1 MRNPLL
7 TNRGKCGIIKKRLRV
22 CRCCQSVI
30 EYNQP
35 LSLYADGA
43 DTPEVYRHFYTIG
56 EFYMYFQVIATH
68 NPQDFFCGQEPN
80 DLTLTFIVKEDA
92 LMETVKQCIIGGYIA
107 IVYPFENK
115 NN

>member
-1 MRNPLL
+1 MEVVAQLKAKQFNNDQATLV
-7 TNRGKCGIIKKRLRV
+7 CSVLRPPNV
-22 CRCCQSVI
+22 QG
-30 EYNQP
+30 Y
-35 LSLYADGA
+35 
-43 DTPEVYRHFYTIG
+43 FYTIG

-92 LMETVKQCIIGGYIA
+92 LIETVKQCVIGGYIA

>member
-1 MRNPLL
+1 M
-7 TNRGKCGIIKKRLRV
+7 
-22 CRCCQSVI
+22 
-30 EYNQP
+30 
-35 LSLYADGA
+35 SLYADGA
-43 DTPEVYRHFYTIG
+43 VPPETYRHFYTIG

-92 LMETVKQCIIGGYIA
+92 LMETVKQCIIGGYIV
-107 IVYPFENK
+107 IVYPFENE

>member
-1 MRNPLL
+1 MVGRPLLTGITEYYQHQNPLL
-7 TNRGKCGIIKKRLRV
+7 KWLPPRIEGV
-22 CRCCQSVI
+22 C
-30 EYNQP
+30 
-35 LSLYADGA
+35 
-43 DTPEVYRHFYTIG
+43 YTQN
-56 EFYMYFQVIATH
+56 ENFMYFQVIATH

-92 LMETVKQCIIGGYIA
+92 LMETVKQCVIGGYIA

>member
-1 MRNPLL
+1 M
-7 TNRGKCGIIKKRLRV
+7 GKVVAPYRVIIPY
-22 CRCCQSVI
+22 Q
-30 EYNQP
+30 
-35 LSLYADGA
+35 A
-43 DTPEVYRHFYTIG
+43 DTSACFGATTTEMRGGIFIPQG
-56 EFYMYFQVIATH
+56 ALYMYFQVIATH

-92 LMETVKQCIIGGYIA
+92 LMETVKQCVIGGYIA